1 MKTEGPRV
9 AKAESL
15 SDTFAHGPSGPT
27 SIDRFADES
36 ERIRAVYSK
45 RGERPMYSVLEPA
58 QMLALQ
64 EREKKLFKMLAL
76 HGFDSRIGKARIL
89 DVGCG
94 SGIWLR
100 RFVLWGA
107 SPQNLVGIDLL
118 SERISEARS
127 VCPPAITLRCQNA
140 TDLTDLG
147 GEFDVVLQSTVFT
160 SILDHQMKRQIAS
173 GMLRKLRA
181 DGIIVWYD
189 FHVNNPANPD
199 VRGIGRS
206 EIHRLF
212 PDCRIHLEKLTLA
225 PPLGRPIARV
235 SQGLYR
241 AVSAIRPLCTHY
253 LGIIRK
259 V

>member
-1 MKTEGPRV
+1 MPNGRAAGVPGVRAGTEAGSSR
-9 AKAESL
+9 ARKEAAQ
-15 SDTFAHGPSGPT
+15 DAHAAWFRFQ
-27 SIDRFADES
+27 DRQS
-36 ERIRAVYSK
+36 ENFGGGLRLRN
-45 RGERPMYSVLEPA
+45 
-58 QMLALQ
+58 LASEDLC
-64 EREKKLFKMLAL
+64 
-76 HGFDSRIGKARIL
+76 I
-89 DVGCG
+89 
-94 SGIWLR
+94 
-100 RFVLWGA
+100 WGA

-118 SERISEARS
+118 SDRISEARS

-140 TDLTDLG
+140 TDLADLAG
-147 GEFDVVLQSTVFT
+147 DFDLVLQSTVFT

-235 SQGLYR
+235 SQRLYR
-241 AVSAIRPLCTHY
+241 AVSAIKPLCTHY

>member
-1 MKTEGPRV
+1 MVADSEPGPV
-9 AKAESL
+9 
-15 SDTFAHGPSGPT
+15 P
-27 SIDRFADES
+27 IDQFVGETD
-36 ERIRAVYSK
+36 RIRAAYAK
-45 RGERPMYSVLEPA
+45 RAERPVCPVSEPA
-58 QMLALQ
+58 QRLAFQ
-64 EREKKLFKMLAL
+64 EREKKLRKMLTL
-76 HGFDSRIGKARIL
+76 YGFDSRLDKARIL
-89 DVGCG
+89 QVGCG

-100 RFVLWGA
+100 RFVHWGA
-107 SPQNLVGIDLL
+107 SPQNLVGIDLI
-118 SERISEARS
+118 SDRITEARS

-140 TDLTDLG
+140 TDLADLAG
-147 GEFDVVLQSTVFT
+147 DFDLVLQSTVFT

>member
-1 MKTEGPRV
+1 MGIL
-9 AKAESL
+9 L
-15 SDTFAHGPSGPT
+15 SNKRLVRQMSTSEPFSSPPLSSDPFAVET
-27 SIDRFADES
+27 
-36 ERIRAVYSK
+36 ERIRAVYAK
-45 RGERPMYSVLEPA
+45 RTGQSLYSVFEPA
-58 QMLALQ
+58 QILTIQ
-64 EREKKLFKMLAL
+64 ERERKVLRLLAS
-76 HGFDSRIGKARIL
+76 HGYGLNLETARIL

-100 RFVLWGA
+100 KFVRWGA

-118 SERISEARS
+118 SERITEARS

-140 TDLTDLG
+140 TDLTNLA

-160 SILDHQMKRQIAS
+160 SILDPQMKRQIAS
-173 GMLRKLRA
+173 EMLRKLRV
-181 DGIIVWYD
+181 DGMIVWYD

-235 SQGLYR
+235 SHRLYR
-241 AVSAIRPLCTHY
+241 AVSAIKPLCTHY